1 MSDQSRDEQRT
12 KRDAILDAARELFAK
27 KGYEETTI
35 AEIARTAGVAVG
47 TVYLYFRNKHEVLTG
62 VALDLETTIAEVF
75 RDPTLLNLPFEQVLA
90 ALIEAIFRVGRRKK
104 ELIRLLQVD
113 MQTSEE
119 IQQHLKSN
127 QQLTSNLDAFLRH
140 AISQGYLAPFNTAMY
155 AQMLSLL
162 GGAVL
167 HQCFAVENGE
177 REDLYRQHMT
187 ELVERLFFGPSL
199 RDGKGNSTN
208 T

>member
-1 MSDQSRDEQRT
+1 MRFIQSTEEKMPDKARDEQPT

-47 TVYLYFRNKHEVLTG
+47 TVYLYFHNKHEVLTG

-75 RDPTLLNLPFEQVLA
+75 RDPTLLNLPFEQVLG
-90 ALIEAIFRVGRRKK
+90 ALIEAIFHVGRRKK
-104 ELIRLLQVD
+104 ELIRLLQID

-119 IQQHLKSN
+119 IQQHLKAN
-127 QQLTSNLDAFLRH
+127 QQLTSNIDAFLH
-140 AISQGYLAPFNTAMY
+140 NAISQGYLAPFNTAMY
-155 AQMLSLL
+155 AQLLSLL
-162 GGAVL
+162 GSAIL

-177 REDLYRQHMT
+177 REELYRQYMT
-187 ELVERLFFGPSL
+187 ELVKRLFFGPP
-199 RDGKGNSTN
+199 
-208 T
+208 